1 VRVWQPGSHLSQQR
15 GAEVDDWSWARTR
28 RRLLTL
34 ARLTSPYRGRTALS
48 VISLLAATATA
59 LAPPFL
65 SKFAVD
71 DGIRRH
77 DLTRLWWIVGA
88 FLVAGLLNWVMS
100 YVQTYLT
107 GWVGE
112 RILADLRTG
121 LFRHLQ
127 RLSLGFYERNR
138 AGVIIS
144 RLTNDVEAI
153 DQLVTDGVTSLV
165 QNTLMLIGTA
175 ILLFVLDWRLALAT
189 LAVIPLMSV
198 ATVIFRK
205 RSSRAYRAVRE
216 RLGLVTAT
224 LAEDIAGMRVV
235 QAFTRERE
243 NLRNFREVT
252 ERYRESNQETV
263 VLNGIYFP
271 FVDLLSSI
279 ALAVVLGYGGHL
291 YFGGQVT
298 IGTLFA
304 FMLYVQNFF
313 DPVQQLSQLYNTF
326 LSATAALDKI
336 MDVMD
341 EEPNVLD
348 KPGATPL
355 PTSRGHV
362 RFDHVRF
369 GYGDGPDVLHDLDLD
384 VPAGT
389 TVALVGHTGAGKST
403 IAKLLARFYD
413 PREGRITIDGI
424 DLRDVTQASLRRQL
438 GIVPQEGFLFAG
450 TVHDNIA
457 FGRPDASRADVVAA
471 AKAVGAHDFVLRLED
486 QYETELQERGTRL
499 SLGQRQLVALARAL
513 LADPR
518 ILILD
523 EATSSVDIGTER
535 KIERALRLLLAGRTA
550 FIIAHRLSTIRNADL
565 IVVLEHGRI
574 VEQGTHAELL
584 ARGGLYTSLYG
595 DWAED
600 AA

>member
-1 VRVWQPGSHLSQQR
+1 MVNR
-15 GAEVDDWSWARTR
+15 GGAQVDDWSWRRTR
-28 RRLLTL
+28 RRLATL
-34 ARLTSPYRGRTALS
+34 GRLAAPYRVRTILS
-48 VISLLAATATA
+48 VFSLLAATATA

-65 SKFAVD
+65 AKYALDDAVKGD
-71 DGIRRH
+71 DGRR
-77 DLTRLWWIVGA
+77 LVLIVSV
-88 FLVAGLLNWVMS
+88 FLGAGLANWGMS

-112 RILADLRTG
+112 RILADLRIK

-127 RLSLGFYERNR
+127 HLSLGFYERNR

-144 RLTNDVEAI
+144 RLTNDVEAL
-153 DQLVTDGVTSLV
+153 DQLVTDGVTTLV
-165 QNTLMLIGTA
+165 QSTLTLVGTA
-175 ILLFVLDWRLALAT
+175 VLLFVLDWRLALAT
-189 LAVIPLMSV
+189 LAVIPVMSV
-198 ATVIFRK
+198 GTVLFRVY
-205 RSSRAYRAVRE
+205 SARAYAAVRE

-224 LAEDIAGMRVV
+224 LAEDIAGMRIV
-235 QAFTRERE
+235 QAFTRER
-243 NLRNFREVT
+243 RNVEHFKEVA
-252 ERYRESNQETV
+252 EHYREANMRTV
-263 VLNGIYFP
+263 VLNALYFP
-271 FVDLLSSI
+271 FVDLVSSI

-291 YFGGQVT
+291 YFGGALT
-298 IGTLFA
+298 LGTLFA

-313 DPVQQLSQLYNTF
+313 DPVQQLSQLYSTF

-341 EEPNVLD
+341 EEPQVVD
-348 KPGATPL
+348 KADAREL
-355 PTSRGHV
+355 PPVEGHV
-362 RFDHVRF
+362 AFDHVRF
-369 GYGDGPDVLHDLDLD
+369 GYGEGPEVLHDLTLD

-424 DLRDVTQASLRRQL
+424 DLRDVTQESLRRQL

-450 TVHDNIA
+450 TVTENIA
-457 FGRPDASRADVVAA
+457 FGRPEATPDDVVRAA
-471 AKAVGAHDFVLRLED
+471 ETVGAHDFVLRLED
-486 QYETELQERGTRL
+486 GYETDLQERGTRL
-499 SLGQRQLVALARAL
+499 SLGQRQLIALARAL

-535 KIERALRLLLAGRTA
+535 KIEQALRLLLAGRTA
-550 FIIAHRLSTIRNADL
+550 FIIAHRLSTIRDADL
-565 IVVLEHGRI
+565 IVVLEHGRV
-574 VEQGTHAELL
+574 VEQGTHDELME
-584 ARGGLYTSLYG
+584 RQGLYTSLYG
-595 DWAED
+595 DWAAD